1 MLSLVQMRRLSL
13 SAFAVL
19 LFSCTPAAPPA
30 RSVTKSVSVE
40 KNGSSYK
47 VKLEYPVVAEASEA
61 LNKQIA
67 EAALI
72 HLEQVEDDPIPLE
85 EYVKNLAAESAGQQ
99 WVFESV
105 MTVAHQTPAILT
117 TLCKTYT
124 NTGAAHPNVFQ
135 HYEVYDLKTGKRLE
149 LSDLLET
156 GKLDAIRAIANLTGD
171 FPNEPEIGLLKDH
184 AVYRAD
190 ADARMILDAEIPY
203 AKLKGII
210 KSQYLP

>member
-1 MLSLVQMRRLSL
+1 MLSLVQMRRLSI

-19 LFSCTPAAPPA
+19 LFSCTPATPPVQTV
-30 RSVTKSVSVE
+30 SKSVKVE

-61 LNKQIA
+61 LNKLIA
-67 EAALI
+67 ETALI

-85 EYVKNLAAESAGQQ
+85 EFAKNVGEESTGQQ

-124 NTGAAHPNVFQ
+124 NTGAAHPNLFQ

-156 GKLDAIRAIANLTGD
+156 GKRDAIRAIANVTGD

-184 AVYRAD
+184 AVYRPD
-190 ADARMILDAEIPY
+190 ADARMVLDNEIPY
-203 AKLKGII
+203 AKLKGIL